1 MYRAHQ
7 DLLSWLALPGEPIPV
22 AALIVVIAVTCLV
35 TGRANGAV
43 LAVVAVPVAS
53 VVAEHVL
60 KPLVG
65 RTAHGFLSYPSGH
78 GTVMFALAAVLAVLM
93 LNPSGRVLT
102 PALRLIVPAA
112 AVALA
117 CVISVIVIGVGVH
130 YFTDTIAG
138 AALGAGTVAA
148 TALVLDLPG
157 PRRWLAAADGR
168 LRKLHIRR
176 SPGPRP
182 APGRQ
187 PERPW
192 PPLAGLATASSCA
205 AAGTHRPAPRHGAAC
220 PVVIAGWRAAC
231 RSRMVPGARPDRTAV
246 GLAPAHAARRAG
258 GYPGPGPWPAVR
270 ALSSRST
277 IATRSG

>member
-78 GTVMFALAAVLAVLM
+78 GTVMFALAAVVAVVM
-93 LNPSGRVLT
+93 LNPPGRVLT

-138 AALGAGTVAA
+138 AALGVGTVAA

-176 SPGPRP
+176 S
-182 APGRQ
+182 
-187 PERPW
+187 
-192 PPLAGLATASSCA
+192 
-205 AAGTHRPAPRHGAAC
+205 HGA
-220 PVVIAGWRAAC
+220 
-231 RSRMVPGARPDRTAV
+231 
-246 GLAPAHAARRAG
+246 LASAKP
-258 GYPGPGPWPAVR
+258 P
-270 ALSSRST
+270 T
-277 IATRSG
+277 

>member
-1 MYRAHQ
+1 MTARTTAPIGPLRPAIIRPLLPAAARPLARVLTACCAVIVAGLAVLFARHSGLDWLDRSVDPRIQGIYRAHEH
-7 DLLSWLALPGEPIPV
+7 LLSWLALPGEPNPV

-93 LNPSGRVLT
+93 LNPPGRVLT

-148 TALVLDLPG
+148 TALVLDRPG

-176 SPGPRP
+176 SHR
-182 APGRQ
+182 A
-187 PERPW
+187 
-192 PPLAGLATASSCA
+192 LAS
-205 AAGTHRPAPRHGAAC
+205 
-220 PVVIAGWRAAC
+220 
-231 RSRMVPGARPDRTAV
+231 ARPPT
-246 GLAPAHAARRAG
+246 
-258 GYPGPGPWPAVR
+258 
-270 ALSSRST
+270 
-277 IATRSG
+277 